1 MTGTELSTMIEQGLA
16 PIVLLLNNGYGMLE
30 AIDRPRNY
38 YARRSWD
45 YAAMARALGALAVR
59 VTTPAELEAAMASA
73 EANPGAFLI
82 EAVTGRDDL
91 SPVMARIRAH
101 LHTPPKPRSLGRLGV
116 PPPMAGGGNR
126 RRHGSLNWP
135 EGCRERA

>member
-1 MTGTELSTMIEQGLA
+1 M
-16 PIVLLLNNGYGMLE
+16 LLLNNSSYGRLE

-38 YARRSWD
+38 YTRRSWD
-45 YAAMARALGALAVR
+45 YAAMARALGASAER
-59 VTTPAELEAAMASA
+59 VTTPAELAAAMARA
-73 EANPGAFLI
+73 EANPGDFLI
-82 EAVTGRDDL
+82 EAVTARDDL
-91 SPVMARIRAH
+91 SPVMARIRASPH
-101 LHTPPKPRSLGRLGV
+101 PTKAQVSLKRRLGV